1 MCIFS
6 NTIVKFQSKLSSFPL
21 IKLDVSLLT
30 SSHYCC
36 SFPLYSSAFPVSRR
50 SKQRK
55 TDDTGDAVDSTT
67 EHGVT
72 RCNRKQEV
80 SVAVGNVSSSAEPA
94 FVDLTN
100 EEIGYDRSKAK
111 YVVVQRVDDDGAD
124 DVAVKNGR
132 RETRR
137 SDPGKRR
144 RCGVTTTKESELLA
158 CLAEAPLGGVSGN
171 SARARNT
178 RQLRHSVCSG
188 ERKERNLS
196 TEKVTKSKVTVR
208 RTSDRVA
215 LPKTGRSRKGVANV
229 NDEDIP
235 CDRNLNCDDV
245 REVCLSGTISG
256 DNLTDND
263 KTPKVSSK
271 VTCWLKT
278 TTDSV
283 SPLSEI
289 AVVSPAIADN
299 KNNDVVSVSVKG
311 ISEKLKGVRT
321 RSKGTRNGRMSSC
334 VRSAVDVGE
343 TVEQGSVLLK
353 DPGKLVE
360 HVTSVHQTN
369 MVNCES
375 ADDAAVICPSPCEN
389 VPETLQFVALDEVV
403 PNLDTSCVGKTADR
417 KSCDDAMAPRSAS
430 NKRIF
435 RSRLEKITE
444 SRPDGATCPDCTT
457 CANDP
462 YLFVASPGTPLR
474 KKRRTTQR
482 SRTKKPIQKRCLDVV
497 INKAA
502 CGRKSGDILTQ
513 IVESCDEHELGELA
527 EKISEAE
534 EYDLLMSQ
542 QFRDMEQVARY
553 AQSTDPASGSGDV
566 DETQQPVSRGHT
578 VGKRDMKRDTSV
590 VPESCHISGVC
601 IVDVHVEADKELKT
615 ITAEDEPRVVRDR
628 SGEACGEREQGK
640 GKFGGPTVVKDYSRK
655 CREVKT
661 RSRKE
666 ENGVKSTKETLI
678 WSAAMKTARAKPS
691 GQRKGKGRGK
701 RSCLRRK
708 KEETSG
714 TDDEENDAALIVRRD
729 EQVEPS
735 GDVGGKTEDDVEL
748 EGEFFCQICV
758 IYLSWLYCWDGC
770 NFWSGGILDLFCLF

>member
-1 MCIFS
+1 MF
-6 NTIVKFQSKLSSFPL
+6 L
-21 IKLDVSLLT
+21 LLT
-30 SSHYCC
+30 SSHHCC
-36 SFPLYSSAFPVSRR
+36 SVPLYSSAFPVSRR

-55 TDDTGDAVDSTT
+55 TKDTEDTVDSTT

-72 RCNRKQEV
+72 QCNRKQEV

-100 EEIGYDRSKAK
+100 EEIGNDQSKSK
-111 YVVVQRVDDDGAD
+111 DVVVRRVNDDAD
-124 DVAVKNGR
+124 NVMVTNKIC
-132 RETRR
+132 ETRR

-188 ERKERNLS
+188 ERKERNLP

-229 NDEDIP
+229 NNEDIP
-235 CDRNLNCDDV
+235 HDCNLNCDDV

-271 VTCWLKT
+271 VMCWLKT

-283 SPLSEI
+283 SPLSEG
-289 AVVSPAIADN
+289 AVVSPAIGN
-299 KNNDVVSVSVKG
+299 KKAKDVGVSLKG
-311 ISEKLKGVRT
+311 ISEKRNGVRT
-321 RSKGTRNGRMSSC
+321 RSKGTRNSRMSSC
-334 VRSAVDVGE
+334 VKSTVDVKITE
-343 TVEQGSVLLK
+343 KRSDCLK
-353 DPGKLVE
+353 DPGQLVE

-375 ADDAAVICPSPCEN
+375 ADAAAVICPSPCEN
-389 VPETLQFVALDEVV
+389 VPETIQCVALEEV
-403 PNLDTSCVGKTADR
+403 PTLDTSCIGKTAD
-417 KSCDDAMAPRSAS
+417 KESCGEAMAPRSAS

-435 RSRLEKITE
+435 KSRLEKINE
-444 SRPDGATCPDCTT
+444 SHPDVATCPDGAT

-553 AQSTDPASGSGDV
+553 EQSTDLAPGSGDV
-566 DETQQPVSRGHT
+566 DETQQPASRGHT
-578 VGKRDMKRDTSV
+578 VSRRNMTGVGSI
-590 VPESCHISGVC
+590 VPESCQISGVC
-601 IVDVHVEADKELKT
+601 VVDVHVGADVELRT
-615 ITAEDEPRVVRDR
+615 ITADESCVIRDR
-628 SGEACGEREQGK
+628 CREVGRETGQAK
-640 GKFGGPTVVKDYSRK
+640 GKFGGPAVVKDYSRK

-678 WSAAMKTARAKPS
+678 WSAAMKTTRAKPS

-701 RSCLRRK
+701 RSCRRRK

-735 GDVGGKTEDDVEL
+735 GDVGGKTEVDVEL
-748 EGEFFCQICV
+748 EGEFLWFEAH
-758 IYLSWLYCWDGC
+758 LM
-770 NFWSGGILDLFCLF
+770 DLI